1 MAVAPIAVIVQA
13 ALEIGPLDEARDVAI
28 LGGVKFPAIL
38 AQFRRHV
45 GEVQRGEN
53 VLLGFAIEPQLGVAR
68 FLFAFEQA
76 VFIEPQATFDGAAA
90 HHDVVF
96 LAAGEVGEG
105 AGVFRIIHH
114 PQVRLNAALEQHA
127 GLGIA
132 GG

>member
-1 MAVAPIAVIVQA
+1 MSPFSA
-13 ALEIGPLDEARDVAI
+13 ASNS
-28 LGGVKFPAIL
+28 AIL

-53 VLLGFAIEPQLGVAR
+53 VLLGFAIEPQVGVAR

-96 LAAGEVGEG
+96 LAGEVGEG
-105 AGVFRIIHH
+105 AGVFESSTTR
-114 PQVRLNAALEQHA
+114 RSA
-127 GLGIA
+127 
-132 GG
+132 